1 LSDDDEDSLDPRA
14 GFFGATVLLLLLL
27 FPATA
32 AALAAAFLFFLNI
45 MASWQFMQNIPW
57 EVRAYFRSSI

>member
-14 GFFGATVLLLLLL
+14 GFFGATVLLLLL